1 MSKIVSATKFAQL
14 IQSDIQNSTGQE
26 LTIEFLIP
34 RIEKI
39 AILKD
44 APEIPVDK
52 YIIDVLSKA
61 KDVRITV

>member
-1 MSKIVSATKFAQL
+1 MSKTVSATKFAQL
-14 IQSDIQNSTGQE
+14 IQSDILNTTGQE

>member
-1 MSKIVSATKFAQL
+1 MSKNVSATKFAEL
-14 IQSDIQNSTGQE
+14 IQKDILNSTGQN
-26 LTIEFLIP
+26 LTVEFLIP

-52 YIIDVLSKA
+52 YIIDVLLKA
-61 KDVRITV
+61 KDIRITI